1 MSSLG
6 LDVVKIRLVKE
17 RSTAAYRAVSTP
29 EDAVELIKKELSTYD
44 SEVVCLVNVRSD
56 FTPINMNIVSIGT
69 INSSLCSPRDV
80 FKSSIL
86 SNAAGFILF
95 HNHPSGRCEPS
106 ADDYK
111 ITKRLSEA
119 GKILDIELLDHI
131 IVSSGPMPGYFS
143 FKEHGI
149 LEAGGFDMAVREKD
163 HYER

>member
-1 MSSLG
+1 M
-6 LDVVKIRLVKE
+6 KE
-17 RSTAAYRAVSTP
+17 RAPAVYKAVSTP
-29 EDAVELIKKELSTYD
+29 QDAIELIKKELSTYD
-44 SEVVCLVNVRSD
+44 REVVCLVNVRSD

-131 IVSSGPMPGYFS
+131 IVSSGPVPGYFS